1 MKADLESLKEQAS
14 WCLLVNVT
22 GERYYGSFE
31 AMSLKRKKILQ
42 RANLIL
48 QRAAYFGKTAQQ
60 GEKIFVCP
68 IIQLAA
74 HNADIQTIR
83 ENRLVPVKSDRV
95 SGTRSF

>member
-42 RANLIL
+42 RTNFIL
-48 QRAAYFGKTAQQ
+48 VKLPNKVK
-60 GEKIFVCP
+60 KIFVCP

-83 ENRLVPVKSDRV
+83 ENRLVPVKSDRSV
-95 SGTRSF
+95 GVRL

>member
-42 RANLIL
+42 RANLLCSGLRIL
-48 QRAAYFGKTAQQ
+48 
-60 GEKIFVCP
+60 
-68 IIQLAA
+68 
-74 HNADIQTIR
+74 
-83 ENRLVPVKSDRV
+83 VKLRNKVKKSLYVR
-95 SGTRSF
+95 